1 MKNNEKLLDYV
12 SSKVIEKHKT
22 CTQDQ
27 FDNGYFW
34 AMKELQKLILKGEF
48 DEDNQKIKTD

>member
-1 MKNNEKLLDYV
+1 MIMNEKLLDYV

-22 CTQDQ
+22 CWKSQ

-34 AMKELQKLILKGEF
+34 AMKELQLLILKGEF
-48 DEDNQKIKTD
+48 NNDNK